1 MSDFEYLKNLS
12 MGQYLPIQSFIHR
25 RDPRAKLIAVTLL
38 VFALT
43 LSYSL
48 IGVGFGLIVVLLL
61 LILSRVPAGY
71 ALRGLLP
78 PLPFLMFLAVL
89 QVFISPH
96 PANAEPVLQIFGFG
110 IFVKGIQTATLLLMK
125 FFGLIVLFSIISAS
139 ISTLELIHGLD
150 LLFKPLNRFG
160 LRTDAIA
167 MTIQIV
173 FRFVPFLAISA
184 ERIAKAQAS
193 RGAEWGSG
201 RMNLVKRV
209 RQIVP
214 LLVPLFNSSLRQ
226 AETLADAMLAR
237 GYEGSQPRT
246 GMSEY
251 FFTWLDAGFLLGSG
265 MAGYLILISVI

>member
-12 MGQYLPIQSFIHR
+12 MGQYLPIQSFVHR
-25 RDPRAKLIAVTLL
+25 RDPRAKLIAATLL
-38 VFALT
+38 IFSLT
-43 LSYSL
+43 LSKSL
-48 IGVGFGLIVVLLL
+48 LGVGFGLTAVLLL

-78 PLPFLMFLAVL
+78 PLPFLVFLAVL
-89 QVFISPH
+89 QVFISTH
-96 PANAEPVLQIFGFG
+96 PANAEPILRILGIEIFIEGMRAA
-110 IFVKGIQTATLLLMK
+110 ILLLVK
-125 FFGLIVLFSIISAS
+125 FVGLIILFSIISAS

-201 RMNLVKRV
+201 KMNLVKRV

-237 GYEGSQPRT
+237 GFESNQPRT
-246 GMSEY
+246 GMTEY
-251 FFTWLDAGFLLGSG
+251 LFNWLDTIFLIICGI
-265 MAGYLILISVI
+265 AAYLIIIPVV

>member
-1 MSDFEYLKNLS
+1 MSEFEYLRNLS
-12 MGQYLPIQSFIHR
+12 MGQYLPIRSFVHQ
-25 RDPRAKLIAVTLL
+25 RDPRAKLIAAALL
-38 VFALT
+38 IFSLT
-43 LSYSL
+43 LSSSL
-48 IGVGFGLIVVLLL
+48 TGVAIGLIAVLLL
-61 LILSRVPAGY
+61 LLLSRIPVGY
-71 ALRGLLP
+71 AFRGLLR
-78 PLPFLMFLAVL
+78 PLPFLLFLAVL

-96 PANAEPVLQIFGFG
+96 SANAEPILQILGIG
-110 IFVKGIQTATLLLMK
+110 IFVEGLQAAILLLMK
-125 FFGLIVLFSIISAS
+125 FFGLIMLFSILSAS

-150 LLFKPLNRFG
+150 LLFKPLHRFG
-160 LRTDAIA
+160 IRTDAAA
-167 MTIQIV
+167 MTVQIA

-237 GYEGSQPRT
+237 GYESSHVRT

-251 FFTWLDAGFLLGSG
+251 FFHWLDAVYLVFSG
-265 MAGYLILISVI
+265 IAAYLILIPVF

>member
-25 RDPRAKLIAVTLL
+25 RDPRVKLIAAALL
-38 VFALT
+38 IFSLT
-43 LSYSL
+43 LTRSL
-48 IGVGFGLIVVLLL
+48 IGLGIGLIVVFLL
-61 LILSRVPAGY
+61 LILSRVPAVY

-78 PLPFLMFLAVL
+78 PLPFLLILAVL

-96 PANAEPVLQIFGFG
+96 SANSEPILWILGIG
-110 IFVKGIQTATLLLMK
+110 IFVEGIQAAILLLMK
-125 FFGLIVLFSIISAS
+125 FFGLIMLFTIISAS

-160 LRTDAIA
+160 IRTDAAA
-167 MTIQIV
+167 MTVQIA

-201 RMNLVKRV
+201 RMNLVKKV

-214 LLVPLFNSSLRQ
+214 LLVPLFSSSLRQ

-237 GYEGSQPRT
+237 GFESSHART
-246 GMSEY
+246 SIMEY
-251 FFTWLDAGFLLGSG
+251 TFTWLDAGFLLVSG
-265 MAGYLILISVI
+265 IAAFMVLFPIL

>member
-12 MGQYLPIQSFIHR
+12 MGQYLPIQSFLHQ
-25 RDPRAKLIAVTLL
+25 RDPRAKLIAAILL
-38 VFALT
+38 VFSLT
-43 LSYSL
+43 LTRSL
-48 IGVGFGLIVVLLL
+48 IGLGIGLIVVFLL

-78 PLPFLMFLAVL
+78 PIPFLLLLAVL

-96 PANAEPVLQIFGFG
+96 PAIAEPIFRILGIG
-110 IFVKGIQTATLLLMK
+110 IFIEGIRAAILLLMK
-125 FFGLIVLFSIISAS
+125 FFELIILFSILSAS

-150 LLFKPLNRFG
+150 LLFKPLRRFG
-160 LRTDAIA
+160 IRADAAA
-167 MTIQIV
+167 MTIQV
-173 FRFVPFLAISA
+173 AFRFMPFLAISA

-201 RMNLVKRV
+201 RMNLVRRV

-237 GYEGSQPRT
+237 GYESSHSRT
-246 GMSEY
+246 GMTDY
-251 FFTWLDAGFLLGSG
+251 LFTWLDAVFLLVSG
-265 MAGYLILISVI
+265 IAAYLVLSPNF